1 MCAPVNPMY
10 SVTRLGFFKVL
21 GSKFSFK
28 CSQNV
33 WRLFGQFRKPSLFK
47 SNCIDL
53 LFGQFLKKWAT
64 FNSNIGPT
72 ACDVP
77 AIFSVRVSLSKLFLP
92 VDTTWVIRPASFNL
106 TFEIKKLNDLI
117 NAGNK
122 FLQDGDQST
131 ISFD

>member
-1 MCAPVNPMY
+1 MY
-10 SVTRLGFFKVL
+10 GDFFGNL
-21 GSKFSFK
+21 E
-28 CSQNV
+28 NHH
-33 WRLFGQFRKPSLFK
+33 
-47 SNCIDL
+47 CIDL

-122 FLQDGDQST
+122 FLQDGDYST
-131 ISFD
+131 SHKIFKKVFGPKDKDN